1 MSTNDDAQPLPDDS
15 THETSGSNDRKQK
28 VPPGQ
33 PDALQDSQQASSGL
47 SIDSLTVHA
56 GDHCLLQDVQA
67 SLPAG
72 KITLIVGSSGA
83 GKSVLLRI
91 LAGLVGRQSGSLR
104 WEGTITKTDNQQEPQ
119 IGIVFQQFALFD
131 ELSPQANVQ
140 FALDH
145 RFTEPQR
152 DQVPPTQTDNEA
164 SSPSS
169 ETAFG
174 HWPATQWIDHLGVPG
189 KTPVAHL
196 SGGQKQRVAV
206 ARTLAASPDVILYDE
221 PTSGLDS
228 SSGALVA
235 NLIQQIQQQDQKTC
249 IVVTHDYQTLL
260 PIADHVLLLDW
271 QSKQLVPLRP
281 EQWQEIPNRMTPVAN
296 KTESATST
304 AEQSLGKQAAGKL
317 SDFFESSGRAVM
329 AAARLPVDLIPL
341 VPRPKWAF
349 RFTAHYLRLVAGPS
363 AWVYL
368 IIAGLIIGF
377 TSTYFTF
384 KFLPF
389 RSYSQP
395 LLIDELLASIG
406 FALYRVLVPILATIL
421 IAARCGSAVAA
432 DVSVKQY
439 GGQVDAMRTLGVLP
453 KSYLLLPI
461 VCAFLIGTPL
471 LEWVTFASARFIS
484 MVVYVSMFPNDGP
497 YFWQQ
502 YFDRNLVAGSASETV
517 SLFGIIEFYRDW
529 QWVQAKNL
537 FCALGIAT
545 ISYYRGLTPKR
556 SAGDVSRSITS
567 TVLWTTLYVLV
578 VHFVVAL
585 VEF

>member
-1 MSTNDDAQPLPDDS
+1 MSTNDDATPSPEDS
-15 THETSGSNDRKQK
+15 SFETSDSSGDTHANAS
-28 VPPGQ
+28 GQ
-33 PDALQDSQQASSGL
+33 QDSASSLPQSSRGL
-47 SIDSLTVHA
+47 SIESLTVHA
-56 GDHCLLQDVQA
+56 GENCLLQDVQA

-83 GKSVLLRI
+83 GKSVLLRL
-91 LAGLVGRQSGSLR
+91 LAGLIGRQDGSLR
-104 WEGTITKTDNQQEPQ
+104 WEGKITTTDDQQQPK

-145 RFTEPQR
+145 RFT
-152 DQVPPTQTDNEA
+152 DTQNDPA
-164 SSPSS
+164 SPAQTATEGTTPSS
-169 ETAFG
+169 DTDFG
-174 HWPATQWIDHLGVPG
+174 DWSAKQWIDHLGVPA
-189 KTPVAHL
+189 KTAVAHL

-249 IVVTHDYQTLL
+249 VVVTHDYQTLL

-271 QSKQLVPLRP
+271 ESKQLVALEPQ
-281 EQWQEIPNRMTPVAN
+281 QWNEIPERMVPVSNLSEHEAAAAQP
-296 KTESATST
+296 SIGAH
-304 AEQSLGKQAAGKL
+304 AAGKL
-317 SDFFESSGRAVM
+317 SQFFESSGRAVM
-329 AAARLPVDLIPL
+329 AAARLPLDLIPL
-341 VPRPKWAF
+341 VPRPKWAL
-349 RFTAHYLRLVAGPS
+349 RFTSHYLRLVAGPS

-461 VCAFLIGTPL
+461 VIAFLIGTPL
-471 LEWVTFASARFIS
+471 LEWAAFASSRFIS
-484 MVVYVSMFPNDGP
+484 MVVYVFMFPNDGP

-502 YFDRNLVAGSASETV
+502 YFDRNLVARSASETE
-517 SLFGIIEFYRDW
+517 SLFGIIDFYRDW

-537 FCALGIAT
+537 LCALGIAT

-567 TVLWTTLYVLV
+567 TVLWTTLFVLV
-578 VHFVVAL
+578 VHFLVAL